1 MLWADHAVKVGIVG
15 HLGGGDHPIEE
26 FQHLHG
32 PDSLAKQ
39 EQQPANVAANSLEDD
54 WLIIDIISEEKH
66 QERQCQTKVC
76 SK

>member
-1 MLWADHAVKVGIVG
+1 MLRADHAVNVGLVG

-39 EQQPANVAANSLEDD
+39 EQQPANDAANSLEDD
-54 WLIIDIISEEKH
+54 WLVMDISEEKH
-66 QERQCQTKVC
+66 REQQCQIRVY

>member
-39 EQQPANVAANSLEDD
+39 EQQPANDEANPLEDD
-54 WLIIDIISEEKH
+54 DWLVADIIGEDKDWE
-66 QERQCQTKVC
+66 Q
-76 SK
+76 